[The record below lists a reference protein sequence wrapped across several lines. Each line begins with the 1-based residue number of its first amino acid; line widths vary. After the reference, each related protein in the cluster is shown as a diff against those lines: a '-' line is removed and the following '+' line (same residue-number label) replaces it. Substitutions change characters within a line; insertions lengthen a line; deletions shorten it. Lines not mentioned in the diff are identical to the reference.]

1 MSVKQS
7 DVPPIEQEGG
17 PVPPRSLIGGPGAT
31 FWKNRLAE
39 AGLILSMGLYYV
51 VGNPNLQFGIL
62 PHINPLYS
70 LPFLL
75 AFAVL
80 CWYRLPCALA
90 LLPLSFP
97 YYYLQKVVF
106 SHYGFSLVEIGLGVC
121 LVVAVL
127 RLLLRPAERQYLLTW
142 PELRGRF
149 GPFLIPI
156 LVFVAAAAISIVIA
170 YEHTFAA
177 RAFREEVFDPLL
189 YVVLLC
195 MYLRTRVDIQR
206 LLAAFIGSGV
216 VIALLGLAQY
226 FAFRYTIPPDPV
238 GGIQRIYAVY
248 GSANNIGLLFDYV
261 MPIAFAVVFS
271 RLAWKYRLLA
281 LVPIA
286 LMGGALYLTQSRGSW
301 MVAIP
306 IGLVFVVAF
315 ALRKRKV
322 LLASAVAALLVL
334 ALVGGAF
341 HTKIWN
347 YVMNGHISTDGVST
361 VTKRIYLWE
370 TALDMIHDS
379 PWVGYGMD
387 NWLCHYSKNDVCP
400 SGLHQYWIK
409 EVNGVPTGLADEPT
423 LSHPHNVFLHVWVSM
438 GVFGVLAFAALLA
451 LFYWLFARILQNLQ
465 HLDTYDEAD
474 KEQLRCMV
482 VGVGAA
488 LLAAMAQGQID
499 SAFLEQDLAFFF
511 WTLLAALLILR
522 VLSHTPWRK
531 TAETTI

>member
-7 DVPPIEQEGG
+7 DVLIEQEGG
-17 PVPPRSLIGGPGAT
+17 PVPPRSVMRGPGAT

-51 VGNPNLQFGIL
+51 VGNPNLQFGLL
-62 PHINPLYS
+62 PHLNPLYS
-70 LPFLL
+70 LPFLF
-75 AFAVL
+75 AFAIL
-80 CWYRLPCALA
+80 CWYRLPFALA

-106 SHYGFSLVEIGLGVC
+106 GHFAFSLVEIVLSVC

-127 RLLLRPAERQYLLTW
+127 RMLLRPEDRQYLLTW
-142 PELRGRF
+142 SELRDRF
-149 GPFLIPI
+149 GPFLVPM
-156 LVFVAAAAISIVIA
+156 LVFVAAAAISIVVA
-170 YEHTFAA
+170 YEHSFAV
-177 RAFREEVFDPLL
+177 RAFREEIVDPLL

-216 VIALLGLAQY
+216 VIALLGLIQY
-226 FAFRYTIPPDPV
+226 FAFRYTMQPDPV
-238 GGIQRIYAVY
+238 DKLQRIYAVY
-248 GSANNIGLLFDYV
+248 GSANSIALFFDYV
-261 MPIAFAVVFS
+261 MPLAFAVVLS

-281 LVPIA
+281 LLPIA
-286 LMGGALYLTQSRGSW
+286 LMSGALYLTQSRGSW
-301 MVAIP
+301 MIAIP
-306 IGLVFVVAF
+306 IGLVFVIAF
-315 ALRKRKV
+315 ALRSRKV
-322 LLASAVAALLVL
+322 LLASAIAALLVL

-347 YVMNGHISTDGVST
+347 YVMNGHVSTDGVST

-370 TALDMIHDS
+370 TASTMIHDR
-379 PWVGYGMD
+379 PWFGYGMD

-409 EVNGVPTGLADEPT
+409 EVNGVSTGLADEPT

-438 GVFGVLAFAALLA
+438 GVFGVLAFAALLG
-451 LFYWLFARILQNLQ
+451 LFYWLFARILQRLR
-465 HLDTYDEAD
+465 TYDEAD

-499 SAFLEQDLAFFF
+499 SAFLEQDLSFCF

-522 VLSHTPWRK
+522 ILSHTSWHK
-531 TAETTI
+531 TAI